1 MMTTTKKTRNYYT
14 QRQWDRIVGWGKVP
28 KEYQMPS
35 SEDMLIERILQNEL
49 DTMKVLRN
57 EQYTDE
63 DVVVRN
69 WMKKRIEDL
78 TNEDE

>member
-1 MMTTTKKTRNYYT
+1 
-14 QRQWDRIVGWGKVP
+14 
-28 KEYQMPS
+28 MPS

-49 DTMKVLRN
+49 DTMKVLQN

>member
-1 MMTTTKKTRNYYT
+1 MM
-14 QRQWDRIVGWGKVP
+14 
-28 KEYQMPS
+28 S

-49 DTMKVLRN
+49 DTMKVLKN

-63 DVVVRN
+63 DMIVRK

-78 TNEDE
+78 TKTAE

>member
-1 MMTTTKKTRNYYT
+1 MT
-14 QRQWDRIVGWGKVP
+14 
-28 KEYQMPS
+28 MS
-35 SEDMLIERILQNEL
+35 SEELLIERILQNEL
-49 DTMKVLRN
+49 DTMKVLQN

-78 TNEDE
+78 TNKDK